1 MIWVHASKLSEE
13 QLTQRVIQLYQM
25 SNSNF
30 HQVIQSEENRQVIEE
45 SKGVPSGENVKE
57 FLSKLDSLYLYA
69 DKDVLKNRI
78 EKLNLLVNKLRTS
91 Q

>member
-1 MIWVHASKLSEE
+1 MHASKLSEE